1 MKIMSIIIRSAHECL
16 ILSAFMLPFVWS
28 SSAIAQVEI
37 PTSYAAT
44 PGEGVAQS
52 GFYNY
57 FDDTGSQLTD
67 GIYGANDW
75 SADLG
80 NGPAYEWVGWLI
92 ANPEISF
99 QFSAPVTINE
109 VGIDFNRNQSQNI
122 FLPSTVTIGGTAFA
136 MDPNAIPDN
145 TRGTIYFTGDWTGS
159 TVTVDLSDNDATRWI
174 FVDEVT
180 FNPASVPEPSVVG
193 ILAAGFG
200 WLVLRIKRPLNR

>member
-1 MKIMSIIIRSAHECL
+1 
-16 ILSAFMLPFVWS
+16 
-28 SSAIAQVEI
+28 
-37 PTSYAAT
+37 
-44 PGEGVAQS
+44 
-52 GFYNY
+52 
-57 FDDTGSQLTD
+57 
-67 GIYGANDW
+67 
-75 SADLG
+75 
-80 NGPAYEWVGWLI
+80 
-92 ANPEISF
+92 
-99 QFSAPVTINE
+99 